1 MTTAETFFQAYRYGV
16 YFRIRGYGA
25 SLVHDMPVMFSE
37 RVGRRRVYRCGRFA
51 FQWLKP

>member
-1 MTTAETFFQAYRYGV
+1 MTAATFVQTYRWGIC
-16 YFRIRGYGA
+16 FRIRGYGA

-37 RVGRRRVYRCGRFA
+37 RVGKRRVYRAFGFA